1 MLESGSSL
9 LSISKD
15 LLFKDIFW
23 RYLTL
28 SFYVNQT
35 LVHKYDVLLQ
45 DIYEFKLS
53 GYDVDKLCSYIAF
66 MIVNSFKPKHHPV
79 FSIDSVILW
88 SLFAINNTFRAT
100 C

>member
-28 SFYVNQT
+28 SFYMNQT

-45 DIYEFKLS
+45 DIYEFKPS
-53 GYDVDKLCSYIAF
+53 GYDVDKLCSYTAF
-66 MIVNSFKPKHHPV
+66 MIVNSFKPNT
-79 FSIDSVILW
+79 SSC
-88 SLFAINNTFRAT
+88 LFYR
-100 C
+100 